1 MNLYSVVFYLLA
13 ILILSATGLAI
24 TRKNPVHAVVFLVFS
39 FFGSAMLYFL
49 LGAPFLAALEVI
61 IYAGAI
67 MILFLFVIMM
77 LRVDIAERT
86 RYSLV
91 HWMPAMVLGLLFLG
105 LSALVVFREP
115 GGAAML
121 KPAMVTPGDFGRFIY
136 ERYWLAVEIISLL
149 LLTGLLAAV
158 LVGKGRNEKA
168 VYRLRHGEGEK
179 K

>member
-13 ILILSATGLAI
+13 ILILAATGLAV

-39 FFGSAMLYFL
+39 FLGSAMLYFL

-77 LRVDIAERT
+77 LRVDVAQT
-86 RYSLV
+86 TGYSLA
-91 HWMPAMVLGLLFLG
+91 HWMPPIILGLLFLG
-105 LSALVVFREP
+105 LSALAVFREP
-115 GGAAML
+115 DTAVIL
-121 KPAMVTPGDFGRFIY
+121 KPAMATPGDFGRFIY

-158 LVGKGRNEKA
+158 LVGKGQSEKTSHQQG
-168 VYRLRHGEGEK
+168 REGGGQK
-179 K
+179 